1 MLHGLDA
8 LRRGKSGIEGLRV
21 FKPEFHNA
29 IHRQALVTHDMSFR
43 RFAVGNQILTVT
55 QYAWQCLDQRSVDN
69 PPFMLKNLRRDI
81 RMAAQKKPAPRRIS
95 GGCLLYEMNFKRAT
109 REATKKPGPTDVCY
123 AHQTHQEYAEQAAYI
138 EANCEAIMDSIRATV
153 ATEELM
159 GKLRKGGAL

>member
-1 MLHGLDA
+1 MTI
-8 LRRGKSGIEGLRV
+8 RRT
-21 FKPEFHNA
+21 PA
-29 IHRQALVTHDMSFR
+29 QAYLQVLQEPSEATS
-43 RFAVGNQILTVT
+43 
-55 QYAWQCLDQRSVDN
+55 
-69 PPFMLKNLRRDI
+69 I